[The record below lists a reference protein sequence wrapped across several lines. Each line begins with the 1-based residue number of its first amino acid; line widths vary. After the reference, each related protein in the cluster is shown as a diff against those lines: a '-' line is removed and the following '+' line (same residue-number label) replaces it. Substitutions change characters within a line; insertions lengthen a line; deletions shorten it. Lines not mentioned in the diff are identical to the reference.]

1 MPNLMEKAIKDS
13 FLRLLDE
20 YPLSEITVK
29 SIVMDCGINRNSFYY
44 HYQGIPELLEEI
56 AKEESDLVI
65 RKYAGASTLQEC
77 FDAVVEF
84 ASAKKR
90 AIMHIY
96 RSVSRDVFE
105 RYLRETADYFVR
117 RYAAAAFKDQ
127 SVNPQDQELLIIC
140 YRCLLFGLVT
150 EWLNQGMKEESIREF
165 RRIFEIQSGNMTDP
179 FRLIP
184 DQQ

>member
-1 MPNLMEKAIKDS
+1 M
-13 FLRLLDE
+13 
-20 YPLSEITVK
+20 
-29 SIVMDCGINRNSFYY
+29 
-44 HYQGIPELLEEI
+44 
-56 AKEESDLVI
+56 
-65 RKYAGASTLQEC
+65 
-77 FDAVVEF
+77 EF

-127 SVNPQDQELLIIC
+127 SVNPQDQELLIVC